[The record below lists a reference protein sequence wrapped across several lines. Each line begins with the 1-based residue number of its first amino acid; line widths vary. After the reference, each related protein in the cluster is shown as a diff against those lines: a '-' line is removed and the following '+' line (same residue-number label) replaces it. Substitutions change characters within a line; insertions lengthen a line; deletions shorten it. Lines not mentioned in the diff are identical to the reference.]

1 MIIGYGYDNENKKQT
16 KNDKQIQIQINLLS
30 IKHYKNVYSLHMYKS
45 SENKIFSHTDIPF
58 TICLL
63 RSNKYILINR
73 IPEKKI
79 TKQ

>member
-16 KNDKQIQIQINLLS
+16 KNDKQIQIQINLFS
-30 IKHYKNVYSLHMYKS
+30 IKHYKNVYSLHMYNS
-45 SENKIFSHTDIPF
+45 SENKTFSHTDIPS

-73 IPEKKI
+73 IPEKI